1 MRFFGALDR
10 ILVRVYV
17 ACGYAA
23 ALSMIVLAGLILT
36 SIISRLV
43 GVYVPGVNTFSGY
56 AMAAAS
62 YLALAYT
69 FREKGHIR
77 VGLLLTKLHGRRRW
91 LAEIWCLGLASLFS
105 GYLAF
110 YLVKMTYV
118 SWIFGDRSEGADAT
132 PLWIPQSAMAFGAV
146 ILAVAIVHALIRASS
161 SGRVDEESAG

>member
-10 ILVRVYV
+10 TLVRVYT

-23 ALSMIVLAGLILT
+23 ALFMVVLAVLILT

-43 GVYVPGVNTFSGY
+43 GVYVAGVNTFSGY

-77 VGLLLTKLHGRRRW
+77 VGLLLTKLRGRRRW
-91 LAEIWCLGLASLFS
+91 LAELWCLALASLFS

-118 SWIFGDRSEGADAT
+118 SWRFEERSEGADAT
-132 PLWIPQSAMAFGAV
+132 LLWIPQSAMAFGAV
-146 ILAVAIVHALIRASS
+146 ILAVAVIHALVRVLT
-161 SGRVDEESAG
+161 SGRVEEERTG